1 MFKSAW
7 DSKQDAVYSTNLQL
21 TKVSVPLIS
30 ILFLIQERKESET
43 CHLSSFRI
51 ASKQFEGFFQ
61 FSSV

>member
-21 TKVSVPLIS
+21 TKVSVPLVS

-43 CHLSSFRI
+43 SPFFVSNSFKTI
-51 ASKQFEGFFQ
+51 
-61 FSSV
+61 